1 MMLHFKEDKVN
12 TLSYAI
18 TEQNWLMKYLQADVS
33 VMKIV
38 GQATSSTN
46 LIVITGKIKLL

>member
-33 VMKIV
+33 VMKR
-38 GQATSSTN
+38 TSSTN
-46 LIVITGKIKLL
+46 LIVITVKIKLL

>member
-12 TLSYAI
+12 TLPYAI
-18 TEQNWLMKYLQADVS
+18 TEENWLFHYRCTTKNGILVCR
-33 VMKIV
+33 IL
-38 GQATSSTN
+38 TSTN